1 MNWRRIIGAALMTLG
16 AAVVIA
22 MAALLSVVIG
32 NYVEWDN
39 AADAL
44 STVATVTILPMIGGA
59 IVLLAGRLLYGE
71 WQERAPIVN
80 ASALAIQVAGFLISV
95 SLGSMLLFLVATG
108 IKPDDQSTAAA
119 LGIGTTAG
127 LAMIFVGFRIKS
139 GSGRSYLD

>member
-1 MNWRRIIGAALMTLG
+1 MTIGG
-16 AAVVIA
+16 AVVIA
-22 MAALLSVVIG
+22 MSALAGIVIG

-44 STVATVTILPMIGGA
+44 GTVTTITIPAMIAGGIA
-59 IVLLAGRLLYGE
+59 LLAGRIVYGE
-71 WQERAPIVN
+71 WLERAPIIN
-80 ASALAIQVAGFLISV
+80 ASALTIRVAGFIV
-95 SLGSMLLFLVATG
+95 SITLGSALLFLVATG
-108 IKPDDQSTAAA
+108 MTPDDQSTAAA